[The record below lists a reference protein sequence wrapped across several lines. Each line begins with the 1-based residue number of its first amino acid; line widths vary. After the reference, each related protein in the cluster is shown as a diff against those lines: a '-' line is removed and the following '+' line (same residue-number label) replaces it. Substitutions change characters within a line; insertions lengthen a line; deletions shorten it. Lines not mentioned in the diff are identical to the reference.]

1 MSKSDSD
8 RVIQSESERARE
20 SLAHKY
26 VKVKIVA
33 KISFTHREPKN
44 DNLHSKPTPQ
54 FIQPCFTSSKIL
66 LDFPIVGKSRIF
78 KIRMISADS
87 AEWELVKLS

>member
-1 MSKSDSD
+1 MSQ
-8 RVIQSESERARE
+8 REPERAW
-20 SLAHKY
+20 LTNT
-26 VKVKIVA
+26 VKLKLLQKSRLHTV
-33 KISFTHREPKN
+33 SQKN

-54 FIQPCFTSSKIL
+54 FILPCFTSSKML
-66 LDFPIVGKSRIF
+66 LDFPIVGKSKIF

>member
-1 MSKSDSD
+1 M
-8 RVIQSESERARE
+8 
-20 SLAHKY
+20 
-26 VKVKIVA
+26 
-33 KISFTHREPKN
+33 T
-44 DNLHSKPTPQ
+44 NLHSEPTPK
-54 FIQPCFTSSKIL
+54 FIKACFTSSKFL